1 MASLTCRPTTDRI
14 GSRRRRGPLAAFA
27 LAAPALVAAILTACV
42 GEVPEVTSGD
52 PVLVLGREV
61 YSRNCAGCHGA
72 SGQGGTGSKLNEGV
86 VAENYPDPADQFA
99 IIANGLN
106 QMPAYT
112 GRLSDD
118 EIEAV
123 VRFTREGL

>member
-1 MASLTCRPTTDRI
+1 MASSTCRPTTDRK
-14 GSRRRRGPLAAFA
+14 GPRRRRGPLAAFA
-27 LAAPALVAAILTACV
+27 LAVPVLVAAILTACV
-42 GEVPEVTSGD
+42 GEVPEVSSGD

-72 SGQGGTGSKLNEGV
+72 SGQGGTGGKLNEGA
-86 VAENYPDPADQFA
+86 VAEKFPDPADQFA
-99 IIANGLN
+99 VIANGRN
-106 QMPAYT
+106 QMPAFT
-112 GRLSDD
+112 GKLSDD

>member
-1 MASLTCRPTTDRI
+1 MASQTCRSTTDQVRP
-14 GSRRRRGPLAAFA
+14 RRRRVAASAFA
-27 LAAPALVAAILTACV
+27 VVTSLTVAAILTACS
-42 GEVPEVTSGD
+42 GEVPEVSSD
-52 PVLVLGREV
+52 DAVLVLGREV
-61 YSRNCAGCHGA
+61 YSRNCVGCHGA
-72 SGQGGTGSKLNEGV
+72 EGQGGTGSKLNEGTV
-86 VAENYPDPADQFA
+86 VANYPDPADQFA
-99 IIANGLN
+99 VIANGKN

>member
-1 MASLTCRPTTDRI
+1 MASQTCRSTTDQMRP
-14 GSRRRRGPLAAFA
+14 RRRRVAASAFA
-27 LAAPALVAAILTACV
+27 VVTSLTVAAILTACS
-42 GEVPEVTSGD
+42 GEVPEVSSD
-52 PVLVLGREV
+52 DAVLVLGREV
-61 YSRNCAGCHGA
+61 YSRNCVGCHGA
-72 SGQGGTGSKLNEGV
+72 EGQGGTGSKLNEGTV
-86 VAENYPDPADQFA
+86 VANYPDAADQFA
-99 IIANGLN
+99 IIANGQN